1 MWRYQV
7 PPSPEELFH
16 HGVKGMK
23 WGVRKDRKY
32 GSAGSMAVRAVLTA
46 LNAFDVPAGLIADLG
61 MQAYTKARAKGEDKR
76 LVETKYDLAQKKGDA
91 TPEQDAKQIN
101 PFYVGYGGRAN
112 NCSNCSMAYE
122 LRRRGF
128 DVQSKPLYGGRLQG
142 DITKAFGNPEVKSV
156 STAFPPNK
164 KDLRFLGSNSYMHD
178 NAVSELSKYGDGAR
192 GTIMLNF
199 RDTGMGHIFNWEVSG
214 GSAKF
219 IDAQDPSRNRNM
231 KKMFRDV
238 APASVRYFRTDNA
251 QINYSLV
258 GNFVEN
264 KKRKQ

>member
-1 MWRYQV
+1 
-7 PPSPEELFH
+7 
-16 HGVKGMK
+16 MK

-32 GSAGSMAVRAVLTA
+32 GSAGSMAVRTVLTA
-46 LNAFDVPAGLIADLG
+46 LNAVGVPAGLVADFG
-61 MQAYTKARAKGEDKR
+61 MKAYTKARAKKEDKR
-76 LVETKYDLAQKKGDA
+76 LVETKYDLAQKKGDS
-91 TPEQDAKQIN
+91 TPEQDAKEIN
-101 PFYVGYGGRAN
+101 PFYIGYGGRAN

-128 DVQSKPLYGGRLQG
+128 DVQSKPLYGGRLQD

-156 STAFPPNK
+156 PIALPSDKKDRSWLGSTA
-164 KDLRFLGSNSYMHD
+164 YMHD
-178 NAVSELSKYGDGAR
+178 NAVSELTKYGDGAR

-251 QINYSLV
+251 PINYSLV

-264 KKRKQ
+264 KKRKP